1 MTDSVLIQ
9 KLNARLIDEGILDRT
24 FEENYSIVY
33 QKLNEEIFKIENPSL
48 PEINFELG
56 EKFLKNWLTGL
67 SHQGIS
73 QDKLTNYLRCGLA
86 HLSYEYI
93 KSNDQEIEIDDKIES
108 TIVFFKNRNFEKS
121 FFRSNDKEKM
131 AAPKSIPTQKAAG
144 KKTIPKKKAIK
155 KKKLIKKKISKKK
168 ASKKIQKKKTVKKKI
183 LKKKTKRK

>member
-1 MTDSVLIQ
+1 MTDSALIQ

-121 FFRSNDKEKM
+121 FFRSNNKEKM

-144 KKTIPKKKAIK
+144 KKTIPK

>member
-24 FEENYSIVY
+24 FEEDYSIVH

-67 SHQGIS
+67 SHQGTS

-108 TIVFFKNRNFEKS
+108 TIVFFLRIEILKNLS
-121 FFRSNDKEKM
+121 FVQTTKKKWLLQNQLP
-131 AAPKSIPTQKAAG
+131 PKKLLG
-144 KKTIPKKKAIK
+144 KK
-155 KKKLIKKKISKKK
+155 LF
-168 ASKKIQKKKTVKKKI
+168 
-183 LKKKTKRK
+183 LKRKLLKRKN